1 MGKVLSNKT
10 KVRGVINPYYL
21 SIRWEYLNI
30 WLVLIGWMEKGN
42 VFRMGW
48 IKLKHLYRFA
58 VRILNLYLTQNTKLT
73 GRQRLMKLK
82 VENML
87 SYLLLILLF
96 IFALQCA
103 YIYYKF
109 HYAIHLENIRFDKT
123 GYTNLSCYSNYRDT
137 LICCADRP
145 YLKTSFINSSRKPLR
160 TYECYKYEDID

>member
-1 MGKVLSNKT
+1 MDQENVLK
-10 KVRGVINPYYL
+10 
-21 SIRWEYLNI
+21 
-30 WLVLIGWMEKGN
+30 
-42 VFRMGW
+42 MGW

-87 SYLLLILLF
+87 SYLLLIFLI

-109 HYAIHLENIRFDKT
+109 HNAIHLENVRFEKT
-123 GYTNLSCYSNYRDT
+123 GYTNLSCYSNYIGTT
-137 LICCADRP
+137 LCCADRP
-145 YLKTSFINSSRKPLR
+145 YLKTRFVNESRKPFG
-160 TYECYKYEDID
+160 TYECYKYSDID

>member
-1 MGKVLSNKT
+1 
-10 KVRGVINPYYL
+10 
-21 SIRWEYLNI
+21 
-30 WLVLIGWMEKGN
+30 MEKWN
-42 VFRMGW
+42 VFKMGW

-73 GRQRLMKLK
+73 GRQRLTKLR
-82 VENML
+82 VENIL
-87 SYLLLILLF
+87 SCLLLILLF

>member
-1 MGKVLSNKT
+1 MDQ
-10 KVRGVINPYYL
+10 R
-21 SIRWEYLNI
+21 
-30 WLVLIGWMEKGN
+30 N
-42 VFRMGW
+42 VFKMGW

-87 SYLLLILLF
+87 SYLLLILLI

-103 YIYYKF
+103 YIYHKF
-109 HYAIHLENIRFDKT
+109 HNAIHLENIRYEKT

-137 LICCADRP
+137 LICCADRA
-145 YLKTSFINSSRKPLR
+145 YLKTSFINDSRKPFG